1 MSEIPTLIR
10 NALVEVSRE
19 KTADPVMLRLENGED
34 VKLEDLSIDSLD
46 LFEVIMQI
54 EDALNIELDVD
65 EVVAQGTVKGLTDFV
80 AQRSQGALADATST
94 AS

>member
-19 KTADPVMLRLENGED
+19 KTADPVMLSLKNGED

-54 EDALNIELDVD
+54 EDTLNIELDVD

-80 AQRSQGALADATST
+80 AQRSQGALADAKSI

>member
-19 KTADPVMLRLENGED
+19 KTADHVILRLENGED

-54 EDALNIELDVD
+54 EDTLNIELDVD
-65 EVVAQGTVKGLTDFV
+65 EVVAQGSVKGLADLV
-80 AQRSQGALADATST
+80 EQRSQGALANAKPT

>member
-80 AQRSQGALADATST
+80 AQRSQGALADAKST